1 LLATS
6 DEITCC
12 DELGP
17 PGTFHDHLSHL
28 FLALLES
35 DQRIDFHYQKPV
47 SELVAPSPLLA
58 ETFSTNRWIQSRL
71 LVVKELC
78 RRGITDPEVP

>member
-1 LLATS
+1 MKLHAVMSWALL
-6 DEITCC
+6 
-12 DELGP
+12 ELFMIISRTG
-17 PGTFHDHLSHL
+17 HDDL